1 MLGGCQ
7 TAVGGASSIWLA
19 ATTRSYGGTP
29 ERRNGLGG
37 GRGGGSV
44 ARMAGKKQKDG
55 NWKLRAAARKADSNL
70 LNLVSQRRLKSIT

>member
-1 MLGGCQ
+1 M
-7 TAVGGASSIWLA
+7 
-19 ATTRSYGGTP
+19 
-29 ERRNGLGG
+29 
-37 GRGGGSV
+37 